1 MDIGKL
7 FFIKTKK
14 RTWKADFLSLIITLE
29 KRGDKA
35 VCALVS
41 VSESPIPGPA
51 GADSPPVVSYYLKS
65 VKERSREIITASCAK
80 GTMGK
85 GKGKG
90 RDSPFPFPTSPALP

>member
-14 RTWKADFLSLIITLE
+14 RTWKADFLGLIITLE
-29 KRGDKA
+29 KRGDYA

-51 GADSPPVVSYYLKS
+51 AADSPPVVSYHLKS
-65 VKERSREIITASCAK
+65 VKERSREIITAS
-80 GTMGK
+80 G
-85 GKGKG
+85 
-90 RDSPFPFPTSPALP
+90 PFPTSPALP